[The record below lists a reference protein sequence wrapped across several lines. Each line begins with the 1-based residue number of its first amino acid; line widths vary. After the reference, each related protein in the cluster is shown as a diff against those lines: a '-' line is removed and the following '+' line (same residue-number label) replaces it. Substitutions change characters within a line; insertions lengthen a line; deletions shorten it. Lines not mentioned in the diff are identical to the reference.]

1 MRAGTPFVLPS
12 SATGGSHLGN
22 PGIYQE
28 LRQGVVSPASKEM
41 YLQVVDRGRE
51 DRADGAIFCC
61 MEGGLLVS
69 ASDFDM
75 PVFDSTALHA
85 KAAIDFALGS

>member
-1 MRAGTPFVLPS
+1 
-12 SATGGSHLGN
+12 
-22 PGIYQE
+22 
-28 LRQGVVSPASKEM
+28 M

-51 DRADGAIFCC
+51 DGADGVIFGCT
-61 MEGGLLVS
+61 EVGLLVS

>member
-28 LRQGVVSPASKEM
+28 LCQGVISPASKEM

-51 DRADGAIFCC
+51 DGADGVIFGCT
-61 MEGGLLVS
+61 EVGLLVS

>member
-1 MRAGTPFVLPS
+1 MDFNKTQRGKATHTPFW
-12 SATGGSHLGN
+12 N
-22 PGIYQE
+22 
-28 LRQGVVSPASKEM
+28 
-41 YLQVVDRGRE
+41 RE
-51 DRADGAIFCC
+51 DGADGVIFSCT
-61 MEGGLLVS
+61 EVGLLVS

>member
-28 LRQGVVSPASKEM
+28 LCQGVVSPASKEM

-51 DRADGAIFCC
+51 DGADGVIFGCT
-61 MEGGLLVS
+61 EVGLLVS
-69 ASDFDM
+69 ALDFDM

>member
-1 MRAGTPFVLPS
+1 MLVRPLCCHRRQPGEAIWGIPVYTRSFVRAWY
-12 SATGGSHLGN
+12 HR
-22 PGIYQE
+22 
-28 LRQGVVSPASKEM
+28 RQRKCICKWLTEAWKDG
-41 YLQVVDRGRE
+41 
-51 DRADGAIFCC
+51 ADGVIFGCT
-61 MEGGLLVS
+61 EGRLLVS